1 MRLSTLTK
9 LTSGL
14 LILAILLMT
23 SGVYWAL
30 QKLQEP
36 YQLNQK
42 YFQAVEGISVK
53 TRLLIESYLKT
64 GDISDLGIAK
74 KFLLQEL
81 NATVM
86 ALPIPLQKSLLPAL
100 QELTLSIDVELR
112 DAGKL
117 AGDIQ
122 GLISHNERELLS
134 AIESF
139 NDYIAKGRT
148 DHNLAQADK
157 LHTELITLLQMAS
170 SRILMRDRYFRQPS
184 SSLRKSIEQASR
196 DIEQQAMILSK
207 IPLLGV
213 VADAEENDFAALME
227 LSVIVQESAPNI
239 DVGDELLGTI
249 ISLSKRYLAELER
262 TAQMIELGQSA
273 QQHVKQL
280 TQTLELRVKESKPFI
295 EEIRVKVENQV
306 FLALAAVL
314 MLLLVLG
321 VFSAMSQQR
330 VLSAIDNAIK
340 YLETLKEGDFSKT
353 LYAPSRF
360 VELQQLGDCT
370 NQLRGFLVELVQEI
384 RSEVAQVESVSE
396 SITRFCDDIEAATSE
411 QEAQTEQSII
421 AINELLG
428 LFNQVEQDIQQA
440 ASSVIEGQQ
449 AVDHSVEEVAELE
462 QSIGD
467 LSTQVMSGSKVIAS
481 LNCDTKNIEAMLKV
495 IVSISD
501 QTNLLALNA
510 AIEAARAGE
519 SGRGFAVV
527 AGEVRQLA
535 MRSSESAGQIS
546 IILNALQ
553 SSASNVTNSMQRQHT
568 QAQLS
573 VEGTQE
579 VVKKLAV
586 VERLIS
592 QIHAINSL
600 ITSRTV
606 QQSACTD
613 QVQHNMFVVQ
623 QQSNTS
629 TQRVQLAR
637 AQSRSLNGVS
647 GSLKALVVRYTI

>member
-1 MRLSTLTK
+1 
-9 LTSGL
+9 
-14 LILAILLMT
+14 
-23 SGVYWAL
+23 
-30 QKLQEP
+30 
-36 YQLNQK
+36 
-42 YFQAVEGISVK
+42 
-53 TRLLIESYLKT
+53 
-64 GDISDLGIAK
+64 
-74 KFLLQEL
+74 
-81 NATVM
+81 
-86 ALPIPLQKSLLPAL
+86 
-100 QELTLSIDVELR
+100 
-112 DAGKL
+112 
-117 AGDIQ
+117 
-122 GLISHNERELLS
+122 
-134 AIESF
+134 
-139 NDYIAKGRT
+139 
-148 DHNLAQADK
+148 
-157 LHTELITLLQMAS
+157 
-170 SRILMRDRYFRQPS
+170 
-184 SSLRKSIEQASR
+184 
-196 DIEQQAMILSK
+196 
-207 IPLLGV
+207 
-213 VADAEENDFAALME
+213 
-227 LSVIVQESAPNI
+227 
-239 DVGDELLGTI
+239 
-249 ISLSKRYLAELER
+249 
-262 TAQMIELGQSA
+262 
-273 QQHVKQL
+273 
-280 TQTLELRVKESKPFI
+280 
-295 EEIRVKVENQV
+295 
-306 FLALAAVL
+306 
-314 MLLLVLG
+314 
-321 VFSAMSQQR
+321 
-330 VLSAIDNAIK
+330 
-340 YLETLKEGDFSKT
+340 
-353 LYAPSRF
+353 
-360 VELQQLGDCT
+360 
-370 NQLRGFLVELVQEI
+370 
-384 RSEVAQVESVSE
+384 
-396 SITRFCDDIEAATSE
+396 
-411 QEAQTEQSII
+411 
-421 AINELLG
+421 
-428 LFNQVEQDIQQA
+428 
-440 ASSVIEGQQ
+440 
-449 AVDHSVEEVAELE
+449 
-462 QSIGD
+462 SIGD